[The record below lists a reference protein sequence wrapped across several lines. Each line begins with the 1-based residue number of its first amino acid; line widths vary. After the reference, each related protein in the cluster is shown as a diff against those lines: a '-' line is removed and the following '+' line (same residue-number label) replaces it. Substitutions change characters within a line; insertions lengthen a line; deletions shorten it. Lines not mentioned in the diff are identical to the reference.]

1 MRIGE
6 LSQRSGVAIPTIKY
20 YLREGLLAPGT
31 ATAANQAAY
40 GDEHLRRLRLIRAL
54 VDVGGVSVA
63 AARGVIDALTRDDLD
78 PLDLLGVAHDAVIPR
93 RTPDRDSAEWA
104 EARKAVS
111 ELVVERGWMVNPES
125 VGLDLVADAIS
136 ALRSLEVAE
145 LLDQVGAY
153 ADLAQSL
160 AHLEVAGVIAR
171 DDPARR
177 MELVVIGTVLGEALF
192 AALRLLAHQH
202 ESAVQLGYHPTEN
215 PPGPAT
221 TG

>member
-31 ATAANQAAY
+31 ATAANQATY

-63 AARGVIDALTRDDLD
+63 ASREVIDALTSEDLE
-78 PLDLLGVAHDAVIPR
+78 PLSLLGVAHEAVIPR
-93 RTPDRDSAEWA
+93 RTPDRDSAGWA
-104 EARKAVS
+104 EARERAS
-111 ELVVERGWMVNPES
+111 ALVAERGWMVNPDA
-125 VGLDLVADAIS
+125 VGLDLVADALS
-136 ALRSLEVAE
+136 ALRSLEVVE
-145 LLDQVGAY
+145 LLEQVDRY

-160 AHLEVAGVIAR
+160 ARVEVAGVIAR

-177 MELVVIGTVLGEALF
+177 MELVVLGTVLGEALF

-202 ESAVQLGYHPTEN
+202 ESAVQLGYHPTES
-215 PPGPAT
+215 PPAPPVKG
-221 TG
+221 

>member
-63 AARGVIDALTRDDLD
+63 AAREVIGALAREDLD
-78 PLDLLGVAHDAVIPR
+78 PLELLGVAHDAVTPR

-104 EARKAVS
+104 AARETAS
-111 ELVVERGWMVNPES
+111 ALVVRHDWMVSTES
-125 VGLDLVADAIS
+125 VGLDLVADVIS
-136 ALRSLEVAE
+136 ALRSLGVAE
-145 LLDQVGAY
+145 AIEQLDRY

-160 AHLEVAGVIAR
+160 AAFEVAGVIAR

-221 TG
+221 KG